1 MFAWYLTTSP
11 RPVPSHFIPIC
22 HSVTFHMLDTASSD
36 VVPGTVSELKLRSI
50 NVILYHFVLAN
61 DTDKVTIAQG
71 ANPLINQ

>member
-1 MFAWYLTTSP
+1 
-11 RPVPSHFIPIC
+11 
-22 HSVTFHMLDTASSD
+22 MLDTASSD